1 MSESNSPPSP
11 SLPPPVVCGILAAEG
26 GVIMAKFESDGI
38 DDVLDALEN
47 EPFDCTCSVCGKTF
61 QATQEQ
67 LLQPTVTC
75 PYCDAQL
82 EEV

>member
-1 MSESNSPPSP
+1 M
-11 SLPPPVVCGILAAEG
+11 AAEG
-26 GVIMAKFESDGI
+26 GNTMAKLEYDGI
-38 DDVLDALEN
+38 DEVISVLEN
-47 EPFDCTCSVCGKTF
+47 EPFDCTCSICGKTF

-75 PYCDAQL
+75 PHCGAQL